1 MWTSP
6 PQPGTRQPAAVVQE
20 PTHTVVAPW
29 TPSSTVD
36 TTGWAPGDYL
46 LRLDADSG
54 AQQYVPLTVRPRRT
68 PAGS

>member
-1 MWTSP
+1 M
-6 PQPGTRQPAAVVQE
+6 VQK

-29 TPSSTVD
+29 TPSLTVD

-54 AQQYVPLTVRPRRT
+54 AQQYVPLTVRT
-68 PAGS
+68 PSNAGRLS